1 MIVVAWILNAL
12 LILLVLRAVL
22 SWFPPGGSFM
32 EQVNGFLVVC
42 TEWMLAPVRRVVPPL
57 RLGGAMLDMS
67 FMVVFVVIMV
77 LQNVVAGLA
86 RCGRPRR
93 SRRRARDG
101 SVTDDR

>member
-77 LQNVVAGLA
+77 LQNVVADLLL
-86 RCGRPRR
+86 
-93 SRRRARDG
+93 G
-101 SVTDDR
+101 SVAHGVVHSAHVPVVLVK

>member
-1 MIVVAWILNAL
+1 MALNGLALLLQGL
-12 LILLVLRAVL
+12 LILLILRAVL

-77 LQNVVAGLA
+77 LQNVVASLA
-86 RCGRPRR
+86 R
-93 SRRRARDG
+93 
-101 SVTDDR
+101 